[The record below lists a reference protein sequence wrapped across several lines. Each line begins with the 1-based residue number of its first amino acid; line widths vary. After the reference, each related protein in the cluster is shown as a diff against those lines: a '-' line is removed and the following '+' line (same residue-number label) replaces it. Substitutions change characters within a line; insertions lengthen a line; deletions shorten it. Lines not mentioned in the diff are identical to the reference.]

1 MPLHRAKGEALL
13 FALCDD
19 RLQQIQDGSLRA
31 ERHLRRWP
39 AEVAKFADRFQMRHE
54 RVERNKSIRLHRHAH
69 PARTMAQD
77 VAELLGQSRSLTR
90 PHVHHCP
97 RREGRAA
104 AGGTAPP
111 AAPLARHRR
120 HSAPRSR
127 PLVSRRAGH
136 VSLSPRQRSRRS
148 RRDYKITLVRVR
160 VTCTAHI
167 LILIFEM
174 CLRVSFFLSR
184 QKKEFPVEKWGVGF
198 HGFYNRCDAMG

>member
-1 MPLHRAKGEALL
+1 MLASTNVLIVPDSLEFPISTIDDYRRPVSRVTAGGRSTCPCTGEGCRV
-13 FALCDD
+13 FCTRDD

-69 PARTMAQD
+69 PARPMAQD

-127 PLVSRRAGH
+127 PLVSRRARATSR
-136 VSLSPRQRSRRS
+136 SLPAQRSRRS

-160 VTCTAHI
+160 VTCTAHT
-167 LILIFEM
+167 F
-174 CLRVSFFLSR
+174 
-184 QKKEFPVEKWGVGF
+184 
-198 HGFYNRCDAMG
+198 